1 MEEIENSNPQGNG
14 RAAWVKQ
21 IVIGVAIVLAGLV
34 VAMIARGKVEDVH
47 ARECEDFPDRCP
59 GGGGGGGGDVPGG
72 TRRKARNG
80 QERQLTAGKVPAVVV
95 ESVEE
100 SASEPVAAAAPAI
113 AEKVTQNKP
122 PRMPDPGAKESE
134 QAS

>member
-1 MEEIENSNPQGNG
+1 MEGTENSNPQGNG

-21 IVIGVAIVLAGLV
+21 ILIGVAVVLAGLV

-47 ARECEDFPDRCP
+47 ERECEDFPSGGP
-59 GGGGGGGGDVPGG
+59 GGGAGVGGDVPCG
-72 TRRKARNG
+72 TRRKAPHG
-80 QERQLTAGKVPAVVV
+80 KERQLTAAVPVPVPVEV
-95 ESVEE
+95 ESE

-113 AEKVTQNKP
+113 VEKVTQNKP

-134 QAS
+134 LAS